1 MKNVIYLRYILRFKT
16 FLVMKRFAV
25 LILVFCAMCGG
36 FFCNAA
42 VAQTDSTATVRLTK
56 EQKREFKAYTDSVR
70 FNKLIG
76 AINDRH
82 FLMQVDG
89 VYFGGGPTEYGLS
102 TATNFILLQN
112 DGAIVQTAFNNGS
125 LGLNGMGGFT
135 CSGRVGDIDVEIDK
149 KGNVHLNFN
158 VLGSYSN
165 VNVQITIP
173 YNSDSAT
180 AYVTPTFHRGSLT
193 MYGEIM
199 PFKDPS
205 IRIEK

>member
-1 MKNVIYLRYILRFKT
+1 
-16 FLVMKRFAV
+16 
-25 LILVFCAMCGG
+25 MCGG

-42 VAQTDSTATVRLTK
+42 VAQTDSTATVQLTK

-199 PFKDPS
+199 PFKDSS

>member
-1 MKNVIYLRYILRFKT
+1 
-16 FLVMKRFAV
+16 MKRFAV
-25 LILVFCAMCGG
+25 FAFAVWAICGGLFCAH
-36 FFCNAA
+36 AA
-42 VAQTDSTATVRLTK
+42 TPTETKATVQLSK
-56 EQKREFKAYTDSVR
+56 EQKAQFKAYSDSVR
-70 FNKLIG
+70 FNKLLG

-112 DGAIVQTAFNNGS
+112 DGAIVQTAFNNGAM
-125 LGLNGMGGFT
+125 GLNGMGGFT

-149 KGNVHLNFN
+149 NSNLHLSFH
-158 VLGSYSN
+158 VSGTYSN
-165 VNVQITIP
+165 VDVQISIP
-173 YNSDSAT
+173 YNSDNAT
-180 AYVTPTFHRGSLT
+180 AYITPTFSGGHLT

-205 IRIEK
+205 IHIEK

>member
-1 MKNVIYLRYILRFKT
+1 MKKLM
-16 FLVMKRFAV
+16 VMIIALMAV
-25 LILVFCAMCGG
+25 CGYSSTD
-36 FFCNAA
+36 AA
-42 VAQTDSTATVRLTK
+42 AQNDAKKATVQLTK
-56 EQKREFKAYTDSVR
+56 EEKKQFKSYVDSVR

-125 LGLNGMGGFT
+125 LGFNGMGGFT
-135 CSGRVGDIDVEIDK
+135 CSGRVGDIDVEVDK
-149 KGNVHLNFN
+149 KGNVHLRFHIM
-158 VLGSYSN
+158 GSYGN
-165 VNVQITIP
+165 ADVQISIP
-173 YNSDSAT
+173 HNSDNAT
-180 AYVTPTFHRGSLT
+180 AYVSPTFSSGQMT
-193 MYGEIM
+193 MYGEII

-205 IRIEK
+205 IHIDK

>member
-1 MKNVIYLRYILRFKT
+1 
-16 FLVMKRFAV
+16 MKRFAV

-42 VAQTDSTATVRLTK
+42 VAQTDSTTTVQLTK

-158 VLGSYSN
+158 VIGSYSN

-173 YNSDSAT
+173 YNLSLIHISE
-180 AYVTPTFHRGSLT
+180 PTRP
-193 MYGEIM
+193 Y
-199 PFKDPS
+199 
-205 IRIEK
+205 